1 MAPALI
7 QPAPP
12 TPVPF
17 RHPMAAA
24 LFVGL
29 ARRERA
35 GSYRLHTLGSDLD
48 NGDMTRA
55 LMNAPKPIRAERI
68 NVTTNAPEPLIT
80 ESEAAGILRVSL
92 TSLRRWR
99 RLGCGP
105 VYRKLG
111 RTVRYRANDLSDFV
125 ASAGRMST
133 SSTGAASSC
142 RRAA

>member
-24 LFVGL
+24 LFAGL
-29 ARRERA
+29 ARRPRRA
-35 GSYRLHTLGSDLD
+35 SYWLHALGSDLD
-48 NGDMTRA
+48 NGDKTRA
-55 LMNAPKPIRAERI
+55 LLNAPKPIRAERI
-68 NVTTNAPEPLIT
+68 NVTTNVPEPLIT
-80 ESEAAGILRVSL
+80 EGEAADILRVSL

-99 RLGCGP
+99 RQGCGP
-105 VYRKLG
+105 VFRKLG
-111 RTVRYRANDLSDFV
+111 RTVRYRPNDLSDFV
-125 ASAGRMST
+125 ASAGRIST
-133 SSTGAASSC
+133 SNTGTTSSQ